1 MAPSRHPAPCAYEQL
16 EPGDALRTLGFTPR
30 ILPATDIPHHTA
42 LLHHNLCP
50 QPWAQDLALRQAE
63 QHRSE
68 HGTPCFFVWQ
78 GEIWSFLLIIKQNN
92 PEASSTG
99 GGVNYLLLL
108 NTPRWYSFGKAA
120 LLAHSTYG
128 MCLLPRSMSH
138 LWESS
143 PAPWLCHG
151 TAERGPISSR
161 CCWGS
166 AATSAFG
173 QVRQRGLS
181 ATGFSCWHSVTTQT
195 SLQLCQKQVAEVS
208 CHLPPSGWPVP
219 HLGSPPLPNPI
230 GLLSVPICS
239 LPSFSSW
246 AESHRSRSGE
256 GAVPL
261 GSSQT
266 SSLAPA
272 LPFNTARL

>member
-1 MAPSRHPAPCAYEQL
+1 MAPSRHPAPYAYEQL

-50 QPWAQDLALRQAE
+50 QPRAQDLALRQAE

-108 NTPRWYSFGKAA
+108 NTPQWYSFGKAA

-138 LWESS
+138 FWESS

-181 ATGFSCWHSVTTQT
+181 A
-195 SLQLCQKQVAEVS
+195 A
-208 CHLPPSGWPVP
+208 
-219 HLGSPPLPNPI
+219 
-230 GLLSVPICS
+230 
-239 LPSFSSW
+239 
-246 AESHRSRSGE
+246 SHRILLLAFCDHTDLPAAMPEAGGRGVMPSSPFRLACPTSGKPPT
-256 GAVPL
+256 AQPYRTAFSPNLFSLFLFQL
-261 GSSQT
+261 G
-266 SSLAPA
+266 
-272 LPFNTARL
+272 